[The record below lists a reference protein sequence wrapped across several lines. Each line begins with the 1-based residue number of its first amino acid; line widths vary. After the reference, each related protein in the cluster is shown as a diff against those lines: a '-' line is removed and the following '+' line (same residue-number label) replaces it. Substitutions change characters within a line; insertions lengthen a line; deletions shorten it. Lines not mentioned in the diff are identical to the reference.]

1 MLSVTACRP
10 DAAMLIMVFFT
21 LLSFLEESPSHP
33 YPAGNYALIK
43 KIKKK
48 SSNVCLKHQN
58 CIRPRMVVSRLLM
71 TISSKE
77 NDVEERQ

>member
-43 KIKKK
+43 KIKKILQ
-48 SSNVCLKHQN
+48 CLSQASELHKTQN
-58 CIRPRMVVSRLLM
+58 GGFTVV
-71 TISSKE
+71 
-77 NDVEERQ
+77 NDD